1 MARPEVGD
9 EMKLKLGSL
18 EMLVTITSEIEGV
31 GPGVYTMVTEK
42 GHQISADESLLHSK
56 FKSVPSVL
64 EMKLREMTIR
74 SVYSQITGKSGDFGH
89 GPADLIVEFLG

>member
-1 MARPEVGD
+1 
-9 EMKLKLGSL
+9 
-18 EMLVTITSEIEGV
+18 
-31 GPGVYTMVTEK
+31 MVTEK

-64 EMKLREMTIR
+64 EMKLREMAIR
-74 SVYSQITGKSGDFGH
+74 NIYQRLTGKSGDFGH